1 MNPRQ
6 KAVRGARHLM
16 RLGSE
21 NPVCILCGESNPN
34 RLMRLQGHHL
44 TGWQRDPAFQVIVCF
59 NCQHELHF
67 RAPIAGATFGKR
79 EGRVPARTAARLR
92 ALALFHDVEAEH
104 LRRWAQEL
112 DKEEREKVSVKG
124 GEEGGTK

>member
-1 MNPRQ
+1 
-6 KAVRGARHLM
+6 
-16 RLGSE
+16 
-21 NPVCILCGESNPN
+21 
-34 RLMRLQGHHL
+34 
-44 TGWQRDPAFQVIVCF
+44 
-59 NCQHELHF
+59 
-67 RAPIAGATFGKR
+67 
-79 EGRVPARTAARLR
+79 VPARTAARLR